1 VAAEIPE
8 SDVHSRREFAL
19 PVDIRIASQATTV
32 AVGAGPDAGEEQSG
46 TTNPPA
52 PALTAPLD
60 SAIVYYNVIQMEEVL
75 TLRLP
80 KGSRRRLTQLA
91 KRKRQNLSQYVRDAI
106 EAQLWIDALDE
117 TVALAAPKAAALGV
131 KTDDDV
137 FRLFS

>member
-1 VAAEIPE
+1 
-8 SDVHSRREFAL
+8 
-19 PVDIRIASQATTV
+19 
-32 AVGAGPDAGEEQSG
+32 
-46 TTNPPA
+46 
-52 PALTAPLD
+52 
-60 SAIVYYNVIQMEEVL
+60 MEEVL

-91 KRKRQNLSQYVRDAI
+91 KRKRQNVSQYVRQAI

-117 TVALAAPKAAALGV
+117 TVVLAAPKAAALGL

>member
-1 VAAEIPE
+1 MQEEENVTQSAVEAPLGQRAKERWGIVHRVTPIPKADGVRMLIPGG
-8 SDVHSRREFAL
+8 S
-19 PVDIRIASQATTV
+19 
-32 AVGAGPDAGEEQSG
+32 
-46 TTNPPA
+46 A
-52 PALTAPLD
+52 PAHLASLD
-60 SAIVYYNVIQMEEVL
+60 STIAYYNVIQMEEVL

-91 KRKRQNLSQYVRDAI
+91 KRKRQNLSQYVRQAI

-117 TVALAAPKAAALGV
+117 TVVLAAPKAAALGV

>member
-1 VAAEIPE
+1 MRVK
-8 SDVHSRREFAL
+8 HK
-19 PVDIRIASQATTV
+19 
-32 AVGAGPDAGEEQSG
+32 AGRSF
-46 TTNPPA
+46 PA

-60 SAIVYYNVIQMEEVL
+60 SAFAYYNVIHMEEVL

-91 KRKRQNLSQYVRDAI
+91 RRKRQNLSQYVRHAI
-106 EAQLWIDALDE
+106 ESQLWIDALDE
-117 TVALAAPKAAALGV
+117 TAVLAAPKAAALGL

>member
-1 VAAEIPE
+1 MRGK
-8 SDVHSRREFAL
+8 SAL
-19 PVDIRIASQATTV
+19 PAYEARARVR
-32 AVGAGPDAGEEQSG
+32 AGDGKCGTRPPLDSKPLSLTQSG
-46 TTNPPA
+46 CSA
-52 PALTAPLD
+52 PALTASLD
-60 SAIVYYNVIQMEEVL
+60 SAFAYYNAIQMEEVL

-91 KRKRQNLSQYVRDAI
+91 KRKRQNLSQYVRQAI

-117 TVALAAPKAAALGV
+117 TVVLAAPKATAIGV

>member
-1 VAAEIPE
+1 MTK
-8 SDVHSRREFAL
+8 RRRSLCALDRMRLKNKAGRPFA
-19 PVDIRIASQATTV
+19 
-32 AVGAGPDAGEEQSG
+32 
-46 TTNPPA
+46 PPA

-60 SAIVYYNVIQMEEVL
+60 SAFAYYNVIHMEEVL

-91 KRKRQNLSQYVRDAI
+91 RRKRQNLSQYVRHAI
-106 EAQLWIDALDE
+106 ESQLWVDALDE
-117 TVALAAPKAAALGV
+117 TAVLAAPKGSALGL